1 MNIYVRYFNNEAL
14 VRNLDELF
22 DFLSGLGDITINK
35 LMVDELTN
43 YVNDEANYPK
53 RYKVRPRVYFI
64 LIKTTAQTLEEF
76 KANNRS
82 PQAAPAALP
91 YGGNIGGMV
100 RKDSRV
106 FMLQEQREGWYF
118 GRINF
123 KRVLLIPG
131 TQKFQYRDT
140 TFAAYV
146 RTTSAIECY
155 NRIVSHQKN
164 RQDIDPRSQ
173 FPWPKGAI
181 SATNFSESDF
191 RNSFPRLPFC
201 KVE

>member
-14 VRNLDELF
+14 VRNLDELL
-22 DFLSGLGDITINK
+22 DFLSGLGDIVINK
-35 LMVDELTN
+35 AMVDELSD
-43 YVNDEANYPK
+43 YLNDESSYPK

-64 LIKTTAQTLEEF
+64 LIKTLAQSLDEF
-76 KANNRS
+76 KAHNKPAMA
-82 PQAAPAALP
+82 PQPSS
-91 YGGNIGGMV
+91 GGNGYV

-106 FMLQEQREGWYF
+106 FLMQEPNEGWYL

-146 RTTSAIECY
+146 HAESAMHCY
-155 NRIVSHQKN
+155 ARIIDHLKN
-164 RQDIDPRSQ
+164 RQDVDPRSQ
-173 FPWPKGAI
+173 FPSAKG
-181 SATNFSESDF
+181 SNFTYEFFGD
-191 RNSFPRLPFC
+191 RLPQS
-201 KVE
+201 